1 MSIIKDIFYIWKHY
15 KANRK
20 LKSLIEKNKQYE
32 SFINDAIYIE
42 INSDFNTMYANLIE
56 VCEYYHKELSPY
68 NKRILP
74 DNIGTDINQI
84 PVGIKYLTKA
94 DTLIKVNSAIGYLTS
109 QLNNPTF
116 KLKPLEVE
124 KLNTNYSRYSP
135 NIITIVD
142 FFDKMINLL
151 KTLKDKKDSPLIY
164 FKLKPIIFVLM
175 SVIVVSSKALYEFNK
190 VEE

>member
-1 MSIIKDIFYIWKHY
+1 MSIIKDIFYIWKFHR
-15 KANRK
+15 ANRK
-20 LKSLIEKNKQYE
+20 LKSLIEKNKQYDQ
-32 SFINDAIYIE
+32 FIIDALYIE
-42 INSDFNTMYANLIE
+42 INDDFNTMYTNLME
-56 VCEYYHKELSPY
+56 VCEHYRKELSPY

-94 DTLIKVNSAIGYLTS
+94 DTLIKVNSTIGYLTS

-124 KLNTNYSRYSP
+124 RLNTNYLRYSP

-164 FKLKPIIFVLM
+164 FKLKPIMFVLI
-175 SVIVVSSKALYEFNK
+175 SVISVSARALFEFNK
-190 VEE
+190 VER

>member
-20 LKSLIEKNKQYE
+20 LKSLLEKNKQYE

-42 INSDFNTMYANLIE
+42 INGDFNTMYTNLIE

-94 DTLIKVNSAIGYLTS
+94 DTLIKVNSTIGYLTS

-124 KLNTNYSRYSP
+124 RLNTNYSRYSP

>member
-1 MSIIKDIFYIWKHY
+1 MSIIKDIFYIWKYH

-20 LKSLIEKNKQYE
+20 LKSLIEKNKQYDQ
-32 SFINDAIYIE
+32 FIIDALYIE
-42 INSDFNTMYANLIE
+42 INDDFNTMYTNLIE
-56 VCEYYHKELSPY
+56 VCEYYRKELSPY

-84 PVGIKYLTKA
+84 PVGIKYLTNA
-94 DTLIKVNSAIGYLTS
+94 DTLVKINNAIGYLTS

-135 NIITIVD
+135 NLITIVD

-151 KTLKDKKDSPLIY
+151 KVLKEKKDSPLIY

-175 SVIVVSSKALYEFNK
+175 SVIAVSSKVLYEFNK
-190 VEE
+190 VEK

>member
-20 LKSLIEKNKQYE
+20 LKYLIEKNKQYE
-32 SFINDAIYIE
+32 SFINDALYIE
-42 INSDFNTMYANLIE
+42 INGDFNTMYTNLIE

-94 DTLIKVNSAIGYLTS
+94 DTLIKINSTIGYLTS

-142 FFDKMINLL
+142 FFDKMVNLL

>member
-42 INSDFNTMYANLIE
+42 INGDFNTMYTNLIE

-124 KLNTNYSRYSP
+124 RLNTNYSRYSP

>member
-15 KANRK
+15 KANQR

-42 INSDFNTMYANLIE
+42 INGDFNTMYTNLIE

-94 DTLIKVNSAIGYLTS
+94 DTLIKVNSTIGYLTS

-142 FFDKMINLL
+142 FFDKMVNLL

>member
-1 MSIIKDIFYIWKHY
+1 MSIIKDIFYIWKRY

-32 SFINDAIYIE
+32 SFINDALYIE
-42 INSDFNTMYANLIE
+42 INGDFNTMYTNLIE

-68 NKRILP
+68 NKRILS

-94 DTLIKVNSAIGYLTS
+94 DTLIKVNSTIGYLTS

-124 KLNTNYSRYSP
+124 RLNTNYSRYSP

-164 FKLKPIIFVLM
+164 FKLKPLIFVLM

>member
-20 LKSLIEKNKQYE
+20 LKSLMEKNKQYE

-42 INSDFNTMYANLIE
+42 INGDFNTMYTNLIE

-94 DTLIKVNSAIGYLTS
+94 DTLIKVNSTIGYLTS

-124 KLNTNYSRYSP
+124 RLNTNYSRYSP

-142 FFDKMINLL
+142 FFDKMVNLL

>member
-1 MSIIKDIFYIWKHY
+1 MSIIKDIFYIWKRY

-20 LKSLIEKNKQYE
+20 LSSLVEASKQYE
-32 SFINDAIYIE
+32 GFILNALYIE
-42 INSDFNTMYANLIE
+42 MNGDFNSMYTNLIE
-56 VCEYYHKELSPY
+56 VCEHYHKELSPY

-74 DNIGTDINQI
+74 DSISTDINQI
-84 PVGIKYLTKA
+84 PVGIKYLNKA
-94 DTLIKVNSAIGYLTS
+94 NTLIKVNSTIGYLTS

-124 KLNTNYSRYSP
+124 KLNTNYLRYSP
-135 NIITIVD
+135 NLITIVD

-175 SVIVVSSKALYEFNK
+175 SVIAVSSKVLYEFNK
-190 VEE
+190 VEK

>member
-1 MSIIKDIFYIWKHY
+1 MSIIKDIFYIWKNH
-15 KANRK
+15 KAIRK

-32 SFINDAIYIE
+32 SFIDDALYIE
-42 INSDFNTMYANLIE
+42 INGDFNTMYTNLIE

-124 KLNTNYSRYSP
+124 RLNTNYSRYSP
-135 NIITIVD
+135 NIISIVD

>member
-32 SFINDAIYIE
+32 SFINDALYIE
-42 INSDFNTMYANLIE
+42 INGDFNTMYTNLIE

-68 NKRILP
+68 NKRILS

-94 DTLIKVNSAIGYLTS
+94 DTLIKVNSTIGYLTS

>member
-1 MSIIKDIFYIWKHY
+1 MSIIKDIFYIWKFY
-15 KANRK
+15 RANRK
-20 LKSLIEKNKQYE
+20 LKSLIEKNKQYHQ
-32 SFINDAIYIE
+32 FIIDALYIE
-42 INSDFNTMYANLIE
+42 INDDFNTMYTNLIE
-56 VCEYYHKELSPY
+56 VCEYYRKELSPY

-84 PVGIKYLTKA
+84 PVGIKYLTNA
-94 DTLIKVNSAIGYLTS
+94 DTLVKINSAIGYLTS

-135 NIITIVD
+135 NLITIID

-175 SVIVVSSKALYEFNK
+175 SVIAVSSKTLYEFNK
-190 VEE
+190 VEK

>member
-20 LKSLIEKNKQYE
+20 LKSLMEKNKQYE

-42 INSDFNTMYANLIE
+42 INSDFNTMYTNLIE

-94 DTLIKVNSAIGYLTS
+94 DTLIKVNSTIGYLTS

-124 KLNTNYSRYSP
+124 RLNTNYSRYSP

>member
-32 SFINDAIYIE
+32 SFINDALYIE
-42 INSDFNTMYANLIE
+42 INGDFNTMYTNLIE

-74 DNIGTDINQI
+74 DNIGTDINQV

-94 DTLIKVNSAIGYLTS
+94 DTLIKVNSTIGYLTS

-164 FKLKPIIFVLM
+164 FKLKPLIFVLM

>member
-32 SFINDAIYIE
+32 SFINDALYIE
-42 INSDFNTMYANLIE
+42 INGDFNTMYTNLIE

-74 DNIGTDINQI
+74 DNIGTDINQV

-94 DTLIKVNSAIGYLTS
+94 DTLIKVNSTIGYLTS

-142 FFDKMINLL
+142 FFDKMVNLL

>member
-20 LKSLIEKNKQYE
+20 LKYLIEKNKQYE

-42 INSDFNTMYANLIE
+42 INGDFNTMYTNLIE

-94 DTLIKVNSAIGYLTS
+94 DTLIKVNSTIGYLTS

-124 KLNTNYSRYSP
+124 RLNTNYSRYSP

>member
-32 SFINDAIYIE
+32 SFINDALYIE
-42 INSDFNTMYANLIE
+42 INGDFNTMYTNLIE

-94 DTLIKVNSAIGYLTS
+94 DTLIKINSTIGYLTS

-124 KLNTNYSRYSP
+124 RLNTNYSRYSP

>member
-1 MSIIKDIFYIWKHY
+1 MSIIKDIFYIWKFHR
-15 KANRK
+15 ANRK
-20 LKSLIEKNKQYE
+20 LKSLLEKNKQYDQ
-32 SFINDAIYIE
+32 FIIDALYIE
-42 INSDFNTMYANLIE
+42 INDDFNTMYTNLIE
-56 VCEYYHKELSPY
+56 VCEHYRKELSPY

-74 DNIGTDINQI
+74 DNVGTDINQI

-94 DTLIKVNSAIGYLTS
+94 DTLIKINSTIGYLTS

-124 KLNTNYSRYSP
+124 RLNTNYSRYSP

-164 FKLKPIIFVLM
+164 FKLKPIMFVLI
-175 SVIVVSSKALYEFNK
+175 SVISVSARALFEFNK
-190 VEE
+190 VER

>member
-32 SFINDAIYIE
+32 SFINDALYIE
-42 INSDFNTMYANLIE
+42 INGDFNTMYTNLIE

-74 DNIGTDINQI
+74 DNIGTDINQV

-124 KLNTNYSRYSP
+124 KLNTNYLRYSP

-142 FFDKMINLL
+142 FFDKMVNLL

>member
-1 MSIIKDIFYIWKHY
+1 MSIIKDIFYIWKFHR
-15 KANRK
+15 ANRK
-20 LKSLIEKNKQYE
+20 LKSLLEKNKQYDQ
-32 SFINDAIYIE
+32 FIIDALYIE
-42 INSDFNTMYANLIE
+42 INDDFNTMYTNLIE
-56 VCEYYHKELSPY
+56 VCEHYRKELAPY

-94 DTLIKVNSAIGYLTS
+94 DTLIKVNSTIGYLTS

-124 KLNTNYSRYSP
+124 RLNTNYLRYSP
-135 NIITIVD
+135 NLITIVD

-164 FKLKPIIFVLM
+164 FKLKPIMFVLI
-175 SVIVVSSKALYEFNK
+175 SVISVSARALFEFNK
-190 VEE
+190 VER

>member
-15 KANRK
+15 KANQR
-20 LKSLIEKNKQYE
+20 LKSLMEKNKQYE

-42 INSDFNTMYANLIE
+42 INGDFNTMYTNLIE

-124 KLNTNYSRYSP
+124 RLNTNYSRYSP

>member
-32 SFINDAIYIE
+32 SFINDALYIE
-42 INSDFNTMYANLIE
+42 INSDFNTMYTNLIE

-74 DNIGTDINQI
+74 DNIGTDINQV

-124 KLNTNYSRYSP
+124 RLNTNYSRYSP

-142 FFDKMINLL
+142 FFDKMVNLL

>member
-20 LKSLIEKNKQYE
+20 LKSLMEKNKQYE

-42 INSDFNTMYANLIE
+42 INGDFNTVYTNLIE

-94 DTLIKVNSAIGYLTS
+94 DTLIKINSTIGYLTS

-124 KLNTNYSRYSP
+124 KLNTNYLRYSP

-142 FFDKMINLL
+142 FFDKMVNLL

-164 FKLKPIIFVLM
+164 FKLKPLIFVLM
-175 SVIVVSSKALYEFNK
+175 SVIVVSSKTLYEFNK

>member
-42 INSDFNTMYANLIE
+42 INGDFNTMYTNLIE

-124 KLNTNYSRYSP
+124 RLNTNYSRYSP

-151 KTLKDKKDSPLIY
+151 KTLKDKKDSPFIY
-164 FKLKPIIFVLM
+164 FKLKPLIFVLM

>member
-42 INSDFNTMYANLIE
+42 INGDFNTMYTNLIE

>member
-32 SFINDAIYIE
+32 SFINDALYIE
-42 INSDFNTMYANLIE
+42 INGEFNTMYTNLIE

-94 DTLIKVNSAIGYLTS
+94 DTLIKINSTIGYLTS

-164 FKLKPIIFVLM
+164 FKLKPLIFVLM

>member
-1 MSIIKDIFYIWKHY
+1 MSIIKDIFYIWKNH
-15 KANRK
+15 KAIRK

-42 INSDFNTMYANLIE
+42 INGDFNTMYTNLIE

-94 DTLIKVNSAIGYLTS
+94 DTLIKVNSTIGYLTS

>member
-20 LKSLIEKNKQYE
+20 LKSLMEKNKQYE

-42 INSDFNTMYANLIE
+42 INGDFNTMYTNLIE

-94 DTLIKVNSAIGYLTS
+94 DTLIKINSTIGYLTS

>member
-15 KANRK
+15 KAIRK

-42 INSDFNTMYANLIE
+42 INGDFNTMYTNLIE

-94 DTLIKVNSAIGYLTS
+94 DTLIKINSTIGYLTS

-124 KLNTNYSRYSP
+124 RLNTNYSRYSP

>member
-1 MSIIKDIFYIWKHY
+1 MSIIKDIFYIWKNH
-15 KANRK
+15 KAIRK

-32 SFINDAIYIE
+32 SFINDALYIE
-42 INSDFNTMYANLIE
+42 INGDFNTMYTNLIE

-94 DTLIKVNSAIGYLTS
+94 DTLIKVNSTIGYLTS

-124 KLNTNYSRYSP
+124 RLNTNYLRYSP

-190 VEE
+190 VEG

>member
-32 SFINDAIYIE
+32 SFINDALYIE
-42 INSDFNTMYANLIE
+42 INGDFNTMYTNLIE

-124 KLNTNYSRYSP
+124 RLNTNYSRYSP

-164 FKLKPIIFVLM
+164 FKLKPLIFVLM

>member
-42 INSDFNTMYANLIE
+42 INGDFNTMYTNLIE

-94 DTLIKVNSAIGYLTS
+94 DTLIKVNSTIGYLTS

-142 FFDKMINLL
+142 FFDKMVNLL

>member
-1 MSIIKDIFYIWKHY
+1 MSIIKDIFYIWKNH
-15 KANRK
+15 KAIRK

-32 SFINDAIYIE
+32 SFINDALYIE
-42 INSDFNTMYANLIE
+42 INGDFNTMYTNLIE

-94 DTLIKVNSAIGYLTS
+94 DTLIKVNSTIGYLTS

-124 KLNTNYSRYSP
+124 RVNTNYSRYSP

>member
-42 INSDFNTMYANLIE
+42 INGDFNTMYTNLIE

-124 KLNTNYSRYSP
+124 KLNTNYLRYSP

-142 FFDKMINLL
+142 FFDKMVNLL

>member
-1 MSIIKDIFYIWKHY
+1 MSIIKDIFYIWKFHR
-15 KANRK
+15 ANRK
-20 LKSLIEKNKQYE
+20 LKSLLEKNKQYDQ
-32 SFINDAIYIE
+32 FIIDALYIE
-42 INSDFNTMYANLIE
+42 INDDFNTMYTNLIE
-56 VCEYYHKELSPY
+56 VCEHYRKELSPY

-94 DTLIKVNSAIGYLTS
+94 DTLIKINSTIGYLTS

-142 FFDKMINLL
+142 FFDKMVNLL

-164 FKLKPIIFVLM
+164 FKLKPLIFVLM

>member
-15 KANRK
+15 KANQR
-20 LKSLIEKNKQYE
+20 LKSLMEKNKQYE
-32 SFINDAIYIE
+32 SFINDVIYIE
-42 INSDFNTMYANLIE
+42 INGDFNTMYTNLIE

-94 DTLIKVNSAIGYLTS
+94 DTLIKVNSTIGYLTS

-142 FFDKMINLL
+142 FFDKMVNLL

>member
-1 MSIIKDIFYIWKHY
+1 MSIIKDIFYIWKRY

-20 LKSLIEKNKQYE
+20 LISLVEASKQYE
-32 SFINDAIYIE
+32 GFILNALYIE
-42 INSDFNTMYANLIE
+42 MNGDFNTMYTNLIE

-74 DNIGTDINQI
+74 DNIGTDINQV

-124 KLNTNYSRYSP
+124 RLNTNYSRYSP
-135 NIITIVD
+135 NLITIVD

-175 SVIVVSSKALYEFNK
+175 SVIAVSSKVLYEFNK
-190 VEE
+190 VEK

>member
-20 LKSLIEKNKQYE
+20 LKSLMEKNKQYE

-42 INSDFNTMYANLIE
+42 INGDFNTMYTNLIE